1 MNGVQTQPERKLPT
15 FVHGFEFYKMLL
27 ILTLPIAFQNII
39 TYMIGFADNIMVGS
53 LGEIAIDGI
62 YIANQITTILQ
73 RLTVGLSSSMLIL
86 ATQYWGKKD
95 FVSVK
100 SVIGIG
106 VKISV
111 GAALIFTLVMFI
123 FPYQILS
130 LFSDSEEVIRAGVE
144 YVRIV
149 CFTYTLYCLTN
160 ILISAMRCV
169 EVVRIGM
176 YISIITLI
184 LNITLNWIFIFGKL
198 GIPPMGVKGAAIAT
212 LIARFVEAGVMCW
225 YVFVYDKRLSLRI
238 RDLFV
243 SNSLLVMDFIKC
255 GLPVTAG
262 SFAWGI
268 NLAVQGAIVGR
279 LGEISIA
286 AVSISGNIFNM
297 VSVGMYGAA
306 TASSIVIGK
315 TVGSGDIPLVKQY
328 ARTLQLVFL
337 CIGIVSGAIIFFGRD
352 LVLLIYSGM
361 EAETIKMASDLL
373 IVLAVMSVGTA
384 YQMATLTGIV
394 RAGGDTTFV
403 LINDQL
409 FVWLI
414 VIPSSL
420 IAAFVFHA
428 PTVVVFMFLKCD
440 QLLKCI
446 PAVIKVNRFNW
457 IKKLTR

>member
-1 MNGVQTQPERKLPT
+1 MNSQTTERLPT
-15 FVHGFEFYKMLL
+15 FVRGKDFYIKLL
-27 ILTLPIAFQNII
+27 LLTLPIAFQNII
-39 TYMIGFADNIMVGS
+39 TYTIGFADNIMVSS

-73 RLTVGLSSSMLIL
+73 RLTMGLSSSMLIL

-95 FVSVK
+95 YKSVK

-106 VKISV
+106 VIISTV
-111 GAALIFTLVMFI
+111 CAVVMALAVFL
-123 FPYQILS
+123 FPYRILG
-130 LFSDSEEVIRAGVE
+130 LFSNDAEVVKAGVE
-144 YVRIV
+144 YARIV
-149 CFTYTLYCLTN
+149 CFTYILYCLSN

-169 EVVRIGM
+169 EVVKIGM
-176 YISIITLI
+176 YVSIVTLI
-184 LNITLNWIFIFGKL
+184 MNIGLNGIFIYGLFGV
-198 GIPPMGVKGAAIAT
+198 PPMGIRGAALAT
-212 LIARFVEAGVMCW
+212 LLARLCETGVMVW
-225 YVFVYDKRLSLRI
+225 YVFIYDKRLALKVRE
-238 RDLFV
+238 LFTP
-243 SNSLLVMDFIKC
+243 NRLLLFDFVKY

-262 SFAWGI
+262 SVAWGI

-279 LGEISIA
+279 LGAISIA

-306 TASSIVIGK
+306 TASSIIIGK
-315 TVGSGDIPLVKQY
+315 TVGSGDIALVKQY

-337 CIGIVSGAIIFFGRD
+337 GIGIVTGAFIFTTRD
-352 LVLLIYSGM
+352 LVLLIYTDM
-361 EAETIKMASDLL
+361 ESETLALASDLL
-373 IVLAVMSVGTA
+373 IVLSVMSIGTA

-394 RAGGDTTFV
+394 RAGGATSFV
-403 LINDQL
+403 LINDQI

-420 IAAFVFHA
+420 IAAFVFRA

-440 QLLKCI
+440 QILKCI
-446 PAVIKVNRFNW
+446 VAFIKVNRFDW

>member
-1 MNGVQTQPERKLPT
+1 MTKTQTTELST
-15 FVHGFEFYKMLL
+15 FVKDKKFYIDLL
-27 ILTLPIAFQNII
+27 LLTLPIAFQNII
-39 TYMIGFADNIMVGS
+39 TYAIGFADNIMVS
-53 LGEIAIDGI
+53 ELGEIAVDGI

-73 RLTVGLSSSMLIL
+73 RMVVGLSSSMIIL
-86 ATQYWGKKD
+86 AAQYWGKND
-95 FVSVK
+95 LPRVK
-100 SVIGIG
+100 SVIGIAI
-106 VKISV
+106 KISF
-111 GAALIFTLVMFI
+111 AASVLLCAAVFL

-130 LFSDSEEVIRAGVE
+130 LFSNVPEVIESGVE
-144 YVRIV
+144 YAQIV
-149 CFTYTLYCLTN
+149 CFTYILYCMSN

-169 EVVRIGM
+169 EVVKIGM
-176 YISIITLI
+176 YVSCITLVMNI
-184 LNITLNWIFIFGKL
+184 ALNRLFIFGGL
-198 GIPPMGVKGAAIAT
+198 GIPALGVRGAAMAT
-212 LIARFVEAGVMCW
+212 LLSRCVECGVMVW
-225 YVFVYDKRLSLRI
+225 YVFVYDKRLAI
-238 RDLFV
+238 RFKELMTSDKG
-243 SNSLLVMDFIKC
+243 LLADFIKC

-262 SFAWGI
+262 SVAWGI

-306 TASSIVIGK
+306 TASSLIIGK

-337 CIGIVSGAIIFFGRD
+337 GIGVVTGLFIFTTRD
-352 LVLLIYSGM
+352 LVLLIYSDM
-361 EAETIKMASDLL
+361 AKETLKLASDLL

-384 YQMATLTGIV
+384 YQMASLTGIV

-409 FVWLI
+409 FVWLV

-440 QLLKCI
+440 QILKCFV
-446 PAVIKVNRFNW
+446 AVVKVNRFNW